1 MDTTGLLPKLTDADS
16 VYKIKEYSEL
26 MASAL
31 ALTVKPPMAI
41 VELITTDIDLVVNVA
56 EYPINWNKRTG
67 DATVNGTAYPSR
79 LIAPVAGFY
88 TCSATV
94 VFSNTTGGQRTVGFL
109 SWTGANHAT
118 RKYHRGMN
126 HVNPSASFY
135 PEVNGEITLYLAAG
149 DWVEVTVETALQSAT
164 TKIKADQGTRAV
176 MKYERAL

>member
-1 MDTTGLLPKLTDADS
+1 VDTTGLLPKLTDADS

-26 MASAL
+26 MATAL
-31 ALTVKPPMAI
+31 QYVIKPPMVI
-41 VELITTDIDLVVNVA
+41 VELVTTDIQLLTNVG

-67 DATVNGTAYPSR
+67 DASMNGTAFPSR

-88 TCSATV
+88 TVAATAI
-94 VFSNTTGGQRTVGFL
+94 FSNTTGGQRTVGFL
-109 SWTGANHAT
+109 SFTGANHAT

-126 HVNPSASFY
+126 HINPSASFY
-135 PEVNGEITLYLAAG
+135 PEVNGEITLALAAG

-164 TKIKADQGTRAV
+164 TNIKADQGTRAV